1 MAGGI
6 GGDDE
11 EYIQLNLTAMVDVVM
26 LLIIFFV
33 SNLKFPREEG
43 TLSAELPKK
52 AAPGGT
58 QVDHIDKIVIGIDYP
73 GKRVRFTVNG
83 LTLDGVKAL
92 DTKLFLLKRSANQAE
107 VTLDAM
113 PDVPYEYVVKVF
125 DLCAKNNFKKVS
137 FAKPHGPGL

>member
-43 TLSAELPKK
+43 TLSAELSK
-52 AAPGGT
+52 GGGRGPVT
-58 QVDHIDKIVIGIDYP
+58 QIDKIVIGVDYP

-83 LTLDGVKAL
+83 LSLDGLKAL
-92 DTKLFLLKRSANQAE
+92 DTKLFLLKRSANQAD

-113 PDVPYEYVVKVF
+113 PDVPYDYVVKVF
-125 DLCAKNNFKKVS
+125 DLCAKNKFMKVS

>member
-52 AAPGGT
+52 AATGGT
-58 QVDHIDKIVIGIDYP
+58 TVDHIDKIVQP
-73 GKRVRFTVNG
+73 FCRHT
-83 LTLDGVKAL
+83 
-92 DTKLFLLKRSANQAE
+92 
-107 VTLDAM
+107 
-113 PDVPYEYVVKVF
+113 DV
-125 DLCAKNNFKKVS
+125 
-137 FAKPHGPGL
+137 

>member
-11 EYIQLNLTAMVDVVM
+11 DYIQLNLTAMVDVVM

-43 TLSAELPKK
+43 SLSAEMPKGQV
-52 AAPGGT
+52 GGHLT
-58 QVDHIDKIVIGIDYP
+58 QVDKIVIGIDYP
-73 GKRVRFTVNG
+73 GNRVGFTVNG
-83 LTLDGVKAL
+83 LRLDGLKAL

-107 VTLDAM
+107 VTLDAK
-113 PDVPYEYVVKVF
+113 PDVPYDCVVKVF
-125 DLCAKNNFKKVS
+125 DLCAKNKFKKVS
-137 FAKPHGPGL
+137 FAQPHGPGL